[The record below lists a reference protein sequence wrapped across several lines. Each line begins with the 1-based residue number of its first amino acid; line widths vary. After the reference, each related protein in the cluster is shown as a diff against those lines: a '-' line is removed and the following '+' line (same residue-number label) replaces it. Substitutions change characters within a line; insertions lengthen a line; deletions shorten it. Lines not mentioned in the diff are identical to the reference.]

1 MPPPRT
7 SENLE
12 PDDGSGAQR
21 RHDQAPAGPSHANP
35 VTRIQIR
42 AGGYMARHPTLL
54 RVLEWLS
61 WNDPGGSINP

>member
-7 SENLE
+7 PENLDLTTV
-12 PDDGSGAQR
+12 PAPSAGTM
-21 RHDQAPAGPSHANP
+21 APAGPSHANP

-42 AGGYMARHPTLL
+42 AGGYIARHPTLL

-61 WNDPGGSINP
+61 WNNTGGSINP